1 MSYIGNPP
9 LVGSYK
15 KLDDI
20 SSGFNGS
27 TTTFNLT
34 SGSTAVTPGSP
45 NALIISL
52 GGVVQEPTSSY
63 TVSGSTIVFTT
74 APAASTA
81 FWGVMF
87 GDTLYVGVS
96 QGTVTPAML
105 STGGPSWDSTGP
117 LSAAGGLIENTN
129 TISAS
134 YQITNGKNALS
145 GGILIISSGATITV
159 PSGSTWS
166 VV

>member
-9 LVGSYK
+9 LIGSYS

-20 SSGFNGS
+20 SGSFNGS

-34 SGSTAVTPGSP
+34 SSGTAVTPGSA

-63 TVSGSTIVFTT
+63 TVSNDTITFTT

-81 FWGVMF
+81 FWGVML
-87 GDTLYVGVS
+87 GNVLYVGVS
-96 QGTVTPAML
+96 SGTIAPGML
-105 STGGPSWDSTGP
+105 STGGPSWDTTGQ
-117 LSAAGGLIENTN
+117 LSVTGAIIENAQ
-129 TISAS
+129 TISS
-134 YQITNGKNALS
+134 NYTITSTKNALS
-145 GGILIISSGATITV
+145 AGQITINSGVTVTV
-159 PSGSTWS
+159 PSGSTWTI
-166 VV
+166 V